1 MKDKILTQGANG
13 HLGEKF
19 KRASLKYDIVALAR
33 LDSW

>member
-1 MKDKILTQGANG
+1 MKDKILTHGANG

-19 KRASLKYDIVALAR
+19 KRASHKYAIVALAR